1 MTFRLGIATWGER
14 APHPDTGELP
24 SPREGFLQL
33 TELARTADRVGL
45 DIVAVGEGHGAE
57 HVNPDPLQLLAA
69 LSSHAP
75 RVTLCA
81 AASVLTTVDPVRV
94 TEQLR
99 SLGTVSGG
107 RAELVAGQGGTDRDL
122 RLFGVDPLDQEQIFE
137 ERLDQLL
144 ELLAPGP
151 TDLAGVHRPEAAGVT
166 LPPPVGGTRET
177 VWAASSGSPRS
188 VLRAAGHGIGVMLNV
203 MEARWDQLVPYVKAY
218 REALR
223 GFRHSTRGAVG
234 LLLPGLVVSDDDDAR
249 SPDALTLA
257 YPYFAASTRTF
268 GAASADDPAWTP
280 EEFREQ
286 CGPEGALLVGGV
298 SDVVT
303 KLRAMR
309 ETLELD
315 RVLVRVDVDGL
326 PHDAALRTVELLGRE
341 VLPALR

>member
-1 MTFRLGIATWGER
+1 MSFQLGIATWGER
-14 APHPDTGELP
+14 AAHPVTGELP
-24 SPREGFLQL
+24 DPRERFAQL
-33 TELARTADRVGL
+33 TELARAADGAGL
-45 DIVAVGEGHGAE
+45 DVVAVGEGHGAA
-57 HVNPDPLQLLAA
+57 HINPDPLQLLTA

-81 AASVLTTVDPVRV
+81 AASVLTTADPVRV
-94 TEQLR
+94 AEQLR
-99 SLGTVSGG
+99 TLDMVSGG
-107 RAELVAGQGGTDRDL
+107 RAELVAGQGGTVRDL
-122 RLFGVDPLDQEQIFE
+122 RLFGVEPLEQEQIFE

-144 ELLAPGP
+144 DLLSPGP
-151 TDLAGVHRPEAAGVT
+151 TDLAGFHRPEAAGVT
-166 LPPPVGGTRET
+166 LPPPADGTRET

-188 VLRAAGHGIGVMLNV
+188 VLRAAGHGFGVMLNV
-203 MEARWDQLVPYVKAY
+203 MEGRWDQLVPYAKAY

-223 GFRHSTRGAVG
+223 GFGQTTRGAVG
-234 LLLPGLVVSDDDDAR
+234 LLLPGLVVSDDDAVR

-257 YPYFAASTRTF
+257 YPHFAAGTRTF

-286 CGPEGALLVGGV
+286 CGPDGALLVGGV
-298 SDVVT
+298 SDVVA

-315 RVLVRVDVDGL
+315 RVLMRVDVNGL

>member
-1 MTFRLGIATWGER
+1 VTFRLGIATWGER

-57 HVNPDPLQLLAA
+57 HVNPDPLQL
-69 LSSHAP
+69 
-75 RVTLCA
+75 
-81 AASVLTTVDPVRV
+81 
-94 TEQLR
+94 
-99 SLGTVSGG
+99 
-107 RAELVAGQGGTDRDL
+107 
-122 RLFGVDPLDQEQIFE
+122 
-137 ERLDQLL
+137 
-144 ELLAPGP
+144 
-151 TDLAGVHRPEAAGVT
+151 
-166 LPPPVGGTRET
+166 
-177 VWAASSGSPRS
+177 
-188 VLRAAGHGIGVMLNV
+188 RAAGHGIGVMLNV
-203 MEARWDQLVPYVKAY
+203 MEGRWDQLVPYVKAY

-234 LLLPGLVVSDDDDAR
+234 LLLPGLVVSDDDAAR

-257 YPYFAASTRTF
+257 YPHFAASTRTF
-268 GAASADDPAWTP
+268 GAASADEPAWTP

-286 CGPEGALLVGGV
+286 YGPEGALLVGGV

-315 RVLVRVDVDGL
+315 RVLVRVDVNGL